1 MLHAAREGEQEND
14 MLKEGQRRG
23 NREKKGF
30 TWTETEM
37 DAKMQEA
44 RMRTQAVQ
52 TVNPT
57 L

>member
-1 MLHAAREGEQEND
+1 MQQEKENKRMTCSRKAEEGE
-14 MLKEGQRRG
+14 

-44 RMRTQAVQ
+44 KE
-52 TVNPT
+52 
-57 L
+57 